1 MKISRKDFN
10 FIAFVIYVLYFNL
23 GDSDDEPDNLTVASG
38 QNKFAKW
45 RSEGQNVS
53 TPTQVCI
60 QIAW

>member
-45 RSEGQNVS
+45 RSEGQM
-53 TPTQVCI
+53 
-60 QIAW
+60 